1 MGLENDDKSLETL
14 LSHGRDRSPTLRGS
28 KLFLIHTPTI
38 KIFKFITYKYI
49 ISEVITL
56 N

>member
-1 MGLENDDKSLETL
+1 MKLENDDGSLK
-14 LSHGRDRSPTLRGS
+14 RSTDNREVRSSILRGP
-28 KLFLIHTPTI
+28 KLFLIHKPAI

>member
-14 LSHGRDRSPTLRGS
+14 PSHGRDRSSILRGP
-28 KLFLIHTPTI
+28 KLFLIHKPAI